1 MNHDVSIVMPAY
13 KSQTTIVGAVRSVL
27 AQSFTQW
34 ELQVICDDLTDYEA
48 LLKGAGINDPRIKH
62 HTTGKIGAG
71 SSPARNV
78 GLDQANS
85 RFIAI
90 LDADD
95 VFHPEKLS
103 RVMAHFASEVG
114 AISDIVSCGL
124 QITDAQLNPLRQV
137 GTDVLSGELLASRYK
152 FTNISMDSMLV
163 FDRQNCDPR
172 YDASFPCLT
181 DIEFLFKLFAASKGV
196 FHIAEPL
203 HSYTKQTL
211 SITNGPDAG
220 AQLIATKRRVLGLLQ
235 DGAYPFA
242 DPDAQQGMIAF
253 YQASL
258 KAEETFGVV
267 LQTNPSA
274 LFEDHVEPFL
284 TGL

>member
-1 MNHDVSIVMPAY
+1 MSHDVSIIMPAY
-13 KSQTTIVGAVRSVL
+13 KSKMTIERAIRSVL
-27 AQSFTQW
+27 AQSYGRW
-34 ELQVICDDLTDYEA
+34 ELQVISDDLMDYEA
-48 LLKGAGINDPRIKH
+48 LLKAAGINDPRIKY
-62 HTTGKIGAG
+62 HTTGQVGSG

-78 GLDQANS
+78 GLDQATA

-95 VFHPEKLS
+95 VFHPEKLN
-103 RVMAHFASEVG
+103 RVMTHFASEAG

-124 QITDAQLNPLRQV
+124 QITDAQLNPLRQI
-137 GTDVLSGELLASRYK
+137 GTRVPSAELLASRYK

-172 YDASFPCLT
+172 YDVSFPCLT
-181 DIEFLFKLFAASKGV
+181 DIEFLLKLFAASKGV

-203 HSYTKQTL
+203 HSYTKQIV
-211 SITNGPDAG
+211 SITNGPNAG
-220 AQLIATKRRVLGLLQ
+220 AQLVAAKRRLLGLLQ

-242 DPDAQQGMIAF
+242 DPDAQQGLISF

-258 KAEETFGVV
+258 KAEETFGAV
-267 LQTNPSA
+267 LEANPNA

-284 TGL
+284 TEL